1 MIFLRISKFYHA
13 LYQRVSFVLLLLKVV
28 SGISA
33 SHFFLLS
40 WGFFHMPPFPPC
52 APLPTCHFFS
62 WDDLLKNA
70 LFQTYHAALP
80 YRGAKGFIPLVNS

>member
-28 SGISA
+28 SGISV

-40 WGFFHMPPFPPC
+40 WGFFHVPVISSMCFPPFC
-52 APLPTCHFFS
+52 MS
-62 WDDLLKNA
+62 LLFMGWASPKNA
-70 LFQTYHAALP
+70 LFRTCHAALP
-80 YRGAKGFIPLVNS
+80 YRGG